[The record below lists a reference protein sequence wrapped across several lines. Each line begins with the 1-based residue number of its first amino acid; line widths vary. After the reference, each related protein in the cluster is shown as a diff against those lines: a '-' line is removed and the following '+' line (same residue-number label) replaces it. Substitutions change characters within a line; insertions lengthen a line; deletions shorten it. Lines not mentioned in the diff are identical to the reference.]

1 MYERYAPSVDF
12 TPDLEHAKSMFDND
26 ATLEYLGA
34 TITRLEPGL
43 AEGEFTVEARHANGF
58 GVCQG
63 GVLFTFADA
72 LFGGACNSRRTDP
85 TVSAQSEMIF
95 LAPAKMGRTIRGV
108 ARERH
113 TWGRNGLSD
122 VTLYDGDTA
131 IAEFR
136 GMSRPHDHRQ
146 ETKP

>member
-1 MYERYAPSVDF
+1 MYDRYAPSVEF
-12 TPDLEHAKSMFDND
+12 TPALEHAKAMYDHD

-34 TITRLEPGL
+34 VITRLEPGL
-43 AEGEFTVEARHANGF
+43 AEGEFTVEPRHSNGF

-63 GVLFTFADA
+63 GVLFTFADS
-72 LFGGACNSRRTDP
+72 LFGGACNSRRTEP
-85 TVSAQSEMIF
+85 TVSAQSEMVY

-122 VTLYDGDTA
+122 VTLYDGDTVV
-131 IAEFR
+131 AEFR
-136 GMSRPHDHRQ
+136 GMSRT
-146 ETKP
+146 TKRHPTGN

>member
-1 MYERYAPSVDF
+1 MHDRYAPSVEF
-12 TPDLEHAKSMFDND
+12 TPDLEHAKAMFDND

-72 LFGGACNSRRTDP
+72 LFGGAANSHRTDP
-85 TVSAQSEMIF
+85 TVSAQSEMIY
-95 LAPAKMGRTIRGV
+95 LAPAKVGRTIRGV

-136 GMSRPHDHRQ
+136 GMSRTTTRPP
-146 ETKP
+146 TGN

>member
-26 ATLEYLGA
+26 ATLEFLGA
-34 TITRLEPGL
+34 TITRLEPGV

-85 TVSAQSEMIF
+85 TVSAQSEMIY

-136 GMSRPHDHRQ
+136 GMSRTTSRPP
-146 ETKP
+146 TGN

>member
-85 TVSAQSEMIF
+85 TVSAQSEMIY

-136 GMSRPHDHRQ
+136 GMSRTTSRPP
-146 ETKP
+146 TGN

>member
-85 TVSAQSEMIF
+85 TVSAQSEMIY
-95 LAPAKMGRTIRGV
+95 LAPAKIGRTIRGV

-136 GMSRPHDHRQ
+136 GMSRTTTRPP
-146 ETKP
+146 TGN

>member
-1 MYERYAPSVDF
+1 MYERYAPSVEF

-85 TVSAQSEMIF
+85 TVSAQSEMIY

-136 GMSRPHDHRQ
+136 GMSRTTTRPP
-146 ETKP
+146 TGN

>member
-12 TPDLEHAKSMFDND
+12 TPDLEHTKSMFDND

-113 TWGRNGLSD
+113 TGGKNGLSD

-136 GMSRPHDHRQ
+136 GMSRTTSRPP
-146 ETKP
+146 TGN

>member
-34 TITRLEPGL
+34 TITRLEPGV

-113 TWGRNGLSD
+113 TWGKNGLSD

-136 GMSRPHDHRQ
+136 GMSRTTTRPP
-146 ETKP
+146 TGN

>member
-34 TITRLEPGL
+34 TITRLEPGV

-85 TVSAQSEMIF
+85 TVSAQSEIIF
-95 LAPAKMGRTIRGV
+95 LAPEKMGRTIRGV

-136 GMSRPHDHRQ
+136 GMSRTTTRPP
-146 ETKP
+146 TGN

>member
-85 TVSAQSEMIF
+85 TVSAQSEIIF

-136 GMSRPHDHRQ
+136 GMSRTTTRPP
-146 ETKP
+146 TGN

>member
-95 LAPAKMGRTIRGV
+95 LAPAKMGRTSRGV

-136 GMSRPHDHRQ
+136 GMSRTTTRPP
-146 ETKP
+146 TGK

>member
-34 TITRLEPGL
+34 TITRLEPGV

-136 GMSRPHDHRQ
+136 GMSRTTTRPP
-146 ETKP
+146 TGN

>member
-34 TITRLEPGL
+34 TITRLEPGV

-85 TVSAQSEMIF
+85 TVSAQSEMIY

-131 IAEFR
+131 ISEFR
-136 GMSRPHDHRQ
+136 GMSRTTTRPP
-146 ETKP
+146 TGN

>member
-113 TWGRNGLSD
+113 TWGKNGLSD

-136 GMSRPHDHRQ
+136 GMSRTTSRPP
-146 ETKP
+146 TGN

>member
-85 TVSAQSEMIF
+85 TVSAQSEIIF
-95 LAPAKMGRTIRGV
+95 LAPAKMGHTIRGV

-122 VTLYDGDTA
+122 VTLYNGDTA

-136 GMSRPHDHRQ
+136 GMSRTTTRPP
-146 ETKP
+146 TGN

>member
-34 TITRLEPGL
+34 TITRLEPGV

-85 TVSAQSEMIF
+85 TVSAQSEIIF

-108 ARERH
+108 AHERH

-136 GMSRPHDHRQ
+136 GMSRTTTRPP
-146 ETKP
+146 TGN

>member
-136 GMSRPHDHRQ
+136 GMSRTTSRPP
-146 ETKP
+146 TGN

>member
-34 TITRLEPGL
+34 TITRLEPGV
-43 AEGEFTVEARHANGF
+43 AEGEYTVEARHANGF

-136 GMSRPHDHRQ
+136 GMSRTTTRPP
-146 ETKP
+146 TGN

>member
-1 MYERYAPSVDF
+1 MYERYAPSVEF

-85 TVSAQSEMIF
+85 TVSAQSEIIF

-136 GMSRPHDHRQ
+136 GMSRTTTRPP
-146 ETKP
+146 TGN

>member
-34 TITRLEPGL
+34 TITRLEPGV

-85 TVSAQSEMIF
+85 TVSAQSEIIF
-95 LAPAKMGRTIRGV
+95 LAPAKMGHTIRGV

-136 GMSRPHDHRQ
+136 GMSRATTRPP
-146 ETKP
+146 TGN

>member
-26 ATLEYLGA
+26 ATPEYLGA
-34 TITRLEPGL
+34 TITRLEPGV

-85 TVSAQSEMIF
+85 TVSAQSEIIF

-136 GMSRPHDHRQ
+136 GMSRTTTRPP
-146 ETKP
+146 TGN

>member
-1 MYERYAPSVDF
+1 MYERYAPTVDF

-85 TVSAQSEMIF
+85 TVSAQSEIIF

-122 VTLYDGDTA
+122 VTLYDGDTT

-136 GMSRPHDHRQ
+136 GMSRTTTRPP
-146 ETKP
+146 TGN

>member
-72 LFGGACNSRRTDP
+72 LFGGVCNSRRTDP
-85 TVSAQSEMIF
+85 TVSAQSEIIF
-95 LAPAKMGRTIRGV
+95 LAPAKMGHTIRGV

-136 GMSRPHDHRQ
+136 GMSRTTTRPP
-146 ETKP
+146 TGN

>member
-1 MYERYAPSVDF
+1 MHGRYAPSVEF
-12 TPDLEHAKSMFDND
+12 TPDLEHAKAMLDND

-43 AEGEFTVEARHANGF
+43 AEGEFTVEPRHTNGF

-72 LFGGACNSRRTDP
+72 LFGGACNSRRTEP
-85 TVSAQSEMIF
+85 TVSAQSEMVY
-95 LAPAKMGRTIRGV
+95 LAPAQVGRIIRGV

-136 GMSRPHDHRQ
+136 GMSRTTIRPP
-146 ETKP
+146 TGT

>member
-58 GVCQG
+58 DVCQG

-85 TVSAQSEMIF
+85 TVSAQSEIIF
-95 LAPAKMGRTIRGV
+95 LAPAKMGHTIRGV

-136 GMSRPHDHRQ
+136 GMSRTTTRPP
-146 ETKP
+146 TGN

>member
-85 TVSAQSEMIF
+85 TVSAQSEMIY

-108 ARERH
+108 ARELH

-136 GMSRPHDHRQ
+136 GMSRTTTRPP
-146 ETKP
+146 TGN

>member
-85 TVSAQSEMIF
+85 TVSAQSEMIY

-136 GMSRPHDHRQ
+136 GMSRTTTRPP
-146 ETKP
+146 TGN

>member
-113 TWGRNGLSD
+113 TWGKNGLSD

-136 GMSRPHDHRQ
+136 GMSRTTTRPP
-146 ETKP
+146 TGN

>member
-34 TITRLEPGL
+34 TITRLEPGV

-85 TVSAQSEMIF
+85 TVSAQSEIIF
-95 LAPAKMGRTIRGV
+95 LAPAKMGHTIRGV

-136 GMSRPHDHRQ
+136 GMSRTTTRPP
-146 ETKP
+146 TGN

>member
-12 TPDLEHAKSMFDND
+12 IPDLEHAKSMFDND

-85 TVSAQSEMIF
+85 TVSAQSEIIF
-95 LAPAKMGRTIRGV
+95 LAPAKMGHTIRGV

-136 GMSRPHDHRQ
+136 GMSRTTTRPP
-146 ETKP
+146 TGN

>member
-85 TVSAQSEMIF
+85 TVSAQSEIIF
-95 LAPAKMGRTIRGV
+95 LAPAKMGHTIRGV

-136 GMSRPHDHRQ
+136 GLSRTTNRPP
-146 ETKP
+146 TGN

>member
-34 TITRLEPGL
+34 TITRLEPGR

-85 TVSAQSEMIF
+85 TVSAQSEMIY

-136 GMSRPHDHRQ
+136 GMSRTTSRPP
-146 ETKP
+146 TGN

>member
-136 GMSRPHDHRQ
+136 GMSRTTTRPP
-146 ETKP
+146 TGN

>member
-85 TVSAQSEMIF
+85 TVSAQSEMIY

-113 TWGRNGLSD
+113 TWGKNGLSD

-136 GMSRPHDHRQ
+136 GMSRTTTRPP
-146 ETKP
+146 TGN